1 MFSLLLFGGGQL
13 CGQNKAD
20 SLHREFQSSNE
31 VSDQWQALYRLG
43 TYYYQT
49 ERKLDSAVLYLRQS
63 IDLARTANLPE
74 ELGRSFWRL
83 GVVHFETALPSD
95 QFIPFLDTAIVV
107 NQSCDC
113 TQNLMEMLTVR
124 GLVYQGMGRQDAALE
139 YFNECMKIA
148 QANGSTRQMVALYN
162 SMAGSFDEINDPEK
176 VLEYYLK
183 GLAIVDTMDWPL
195 GRSVILNNI
204 ADVYLTQEKFAE
216 AESYFLEAIE
226 LKRSIDNTTKL
237 SVSLCQVAHLYME
250 TDRWEL
256 ARVSAAE
263 GLQLARETSYAN
275 GITICLSCL
284 ATLAGERQDY
294 YRQIQYAKE
303 GLAILSEK
311 GMAINDLGLGYY
323 ESIYG
328 AFQSLNMFDS
338 AFYYLE
344 KHQQLSDTMQAIQK
358 TEALQIQETN
368 FKLQEAE
375 YNNQILQEQQAQAES
390 KLRRRQNAIILVAFL
405 ALLLLSWALWWNR
418 KKAILNRQLDELVQ
432 EKTEALQH
440 SIQNLEKAN
449 EELTYFTYITSH
461 DLREPLR
468 NISGFASLLGRKL
481 EMPSGPI
488 RDLLE
493 SIKDSTKQMDHL
505 IQDVMQYSMIA
516 KKELVSEIFALGDII
531 KMVRQDMK
539 LMLLKKNGHIIYDN
553 EITLHTSKTALQLIV
568 GNLCKNAIHYNE
580 SLAPTIQISAE
591 KTEAHLL
598 LHFKDN
604 GIGIDTEFQEQIFE
618 MFKRLHSRAE
628 YDGSGLGLAITKR
641 ALDQIGGNISVHSA
655 KGKGSTFTVQLPLAS
670 MVQQAQP
677 LVQSA

>member
-13 CGQNKAD
+13 YGQNQAD
-20 SLHREFQSSNE
+20 SLHRELLNSSD
-31 VSDQWQALYRLG
+31 SGTRWKALYQLG
-43 TYYYQT
+43 NYHYDT
-49 ERKLDSAVLYLRQS
+49 ERNIDSALLYLRQS
-63 IDLARTANLPE
+63 IDLARGEQLAE
-74 ELGRSFWRL
+74 ELGGSYWKTAII
-83 GVVHFETALPSD
+83 HFETALPSD

-107 NQSCDC
+107 NRSCDC
-113 TQNLMEMLTVR
+113 TRNLMETITMK
-124 GLVYQGMGRQDAALE
+124 GLVYQGMGQQDAALE
-139 YFNECMKIA
+139 QFNACMKIA
-148 QANGSTRQMVALYN
+148 QANGSARQMVALYN
-162 SMAGSFDEINDPEK
+162 SMAGSFDEFNDPEK

-195 GRSVILNNI
+195 GRSVILNNV

-216 AESYFLEAIE
+216 AESYFVEAIE
-226 LKRSIDNTTKL
+226 LKRSINNTTKL
-237 SVSLCQVAHLYME
+237 SVSLCQIAHLYMQ

-284 ATLAGERQDY
+284 ATLAGERREY

-303 GLAILSEK
+303 GLTILSEK

-323 ESIYG
+323 ESIYE
-328 AFQSLNMFDS
+328 AFQNLNMFDS

-344 KHQQLSDTMQAIQK
+344 KHQQLSDTIQAIQK

-368 FKLQEAE
+368 FKLQEAA
-375 YNNQILQEQQAQAES
+375 YDNQLLQEQQKQAEF
-390 KLRRRQNAIILVAFL
+390 KLQRRQNAIILVGLL
-405 ALLLLSWALWWNR
+405 AGLLLGWALWWNR
-418 KKAILNRQLDELVQ
+418 KKEKLNRQLDQLVQ
-432 EKTEALQH
+432 EKTEALQ
-440 SIQNLEKAN
+440 SSVQELEKAN

-516 KKELVSEIFALGDII
+516 KKELVSENFALGDVI

-539 LMLLKKNGHIIYDN
+539 LMLLKKNGHIIYDD
-553 EITLHTSKTALQLIV
+553 EISLHTSKTALQLIV
-568 GNLCKNAIHYNE
+568 SNLCKNAIHYNE
-580 SLAPTIQISAE
+580 SLAATIQIIAE

-604 GIGIDTEFQEQIFE
+604 GIGIDPEFQEQIFE

-641 ALDQIGGNISVHSA
+641 ALDQIGGNISVLSA
-655 KGKGSTFTVQLPLAS
+655 KGKGSTFTVQLPLVS

-677 LVQSA
+677 LVQSV